1 MLIYNHGSADKP
13 LAPVHYVWVTPA
25 GDPRIAGD
33 DKPSSWVDAENKPR
47 TFQVMFEGGKAEVDE
62 ELGRYMTAH
71 GLASRSP
78 LLHVS

>member
-1 MLIYNHGSADKP
+1 MLIYNHGSPDKP
-13 LAPVHYVWVTPA
+13 LAPVHYVSATPA
-25 GDPRIAGD
+25 GDPRLAGQ
-33 DKPSSWVDAENKPR
+33 DKPSSWVDGENKPV
-47 TFQVMFEGGKAEVDE
+47 TFEVKFEMGKAEVDE